1 MPLLRV
7 FLRVDHVYVHVFSI
21 TFLRLFHFLNMK
33 QNIVHSLIKSK
44 DQFTG
49 MQLFCLKLLVFSTP
63 GVLEVLTE
71 V

>member
-21 TFLRLFHFLNMK
+21 TYLRFFHFLT
-33 QNIVHSLIKSK
+33 IKKYCAFSRSHIIT
-44 DQFTG
+44 D
-49 MQLFCLKLLVFSTP
+49 MQITCLKLLVFSTP
-63 GVLEVLTE
+63 GVLEVITE